1 MPGTGTSSL
10 PTDLSM
16 TRGRQS
22 SAMPRHGTMILMSL
36 PCWYAR
42 TTPCSRSFTRW
53 AVLLPAQRPDRSSP
67 WILSPVCW
75 SHASRR
81 IPRLTIWQSRPRVSR
96 PANDERCLQ
105 PLLRLLVLG
114 FCWLDRRDGLHLLR
128 VGRHNGSAR
137 PSLGC
142 STSFRPFLF
151 ALDMPLFALRAS

>member
-22 SAMPRHGTMILMSL
+22 SAMPRHGTTILMSL

-53 AVLLPAQRPDRSSP
+53 ALLPPAQRPNRSSP
-67 WILSPVCW
+67 CRLSPVCW
-75 SHASRR
+75 PHASRR
-81 IPRLTIWQSRPRVSR
+81 IPRLTTSQSRPRVSR
-96 PANDERCLQ
+96 PANDERHLQ
-105 PLLRLLVLG
+105 PLLRFLVLER
-114 FCWLDRRDGLHLLR
+114 CWLDRHDGLHLLL

-142 STSFRPFLF
+142 STSFRPSLF
-151 ALDMPLFALRAS
+151 TLDMPLFALRAS